1 MSGITEMDKA
11 KGAEVL
17 PVADARH
24 QFYAEEISE
33 TKHGRALPLSVG
45 AETVGLDVAL
55 IIKQAV
61 EDLDCVPAPRSEP
74 YFSGSDFR
82 YSTRSRFSCSV
93 SPRLKNML

>member
-1 MSGITEMDKA
+1 MFMSGRTDMDEA

-33 TKHGRALPLSVG
+33 TKHGRALPLNVG
-45 AETVGLDVAL
+45 VETVGLDVAL

-61 EDLDCVPAPRSEP
+61 EDLDCLPDPTGNEVRDERDI
-74 YFSGSDFR
+74 GG
-82 YSTRSRFSCSV
+82 
-93 SPRLKNML
+93 